1 MGGRREGYAIIH
13 KDGMKLNNAIWN
25 LEFKPR
31 KDVGKLSCHSRRKAV
46 VKIDKAGNIVA
57 LYRSA
62 REAAEKEFISH
73 NSISTRCL
81 NQVKHPYRLTGYN
94 YQYESTY
101 GQQKRG
107 RKKKEIT

>member
-1 MGGRREGYAIIH
+1 
-13 KDGMKLNNAIWN
+13 
-25 LEFKPR
+25 
-31 KDVGKLSCHSRRKAV
+31 